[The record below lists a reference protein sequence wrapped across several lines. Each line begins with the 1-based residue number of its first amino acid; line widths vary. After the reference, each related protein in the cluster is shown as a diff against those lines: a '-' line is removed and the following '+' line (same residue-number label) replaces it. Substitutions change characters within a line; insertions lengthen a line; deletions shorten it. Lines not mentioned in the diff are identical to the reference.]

1 MRSQEQCSMGMSDL
15 CSLWP
20 AGRAFRSQL
29 QVLFSFLDE
38 SIVFNDFRIFLA
50 DSLLSLFVMLLT
62 WRGIGPTYS
71 KIGWLHPNSL
81 IWRCPIHGCTLKSS
95 ILFSDFPWNKLSS
108 YGSTPM
114 DWNPPFVLRILMM
127 GQDRFTRLLVHVNDL
142 KMQLWSW
149 KRGLVF
155 GLNRADP

>member
-1 MRSQEQCSMGMSDL
+1 
-15 CSLWP
+15 
-20 AGRAFRSQL
+20 
-29 QVLFSFLDE
+29 
-38 SIVFNDFRIFLA
+38 
-50 DSLLSLFVMLLT
+50 
-62 WRGIGPTYS
+62 
-71 KIGWLHPNSL
+71 
-81 IWRCPIHGCTLKSS
+81 
-95 ILFSDFPWNKLSS
+95 
-108 YGSTPM
+108 M